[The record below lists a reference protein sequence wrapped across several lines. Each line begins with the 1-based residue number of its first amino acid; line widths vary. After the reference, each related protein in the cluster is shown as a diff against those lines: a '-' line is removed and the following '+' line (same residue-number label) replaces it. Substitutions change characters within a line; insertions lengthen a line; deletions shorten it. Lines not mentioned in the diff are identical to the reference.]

1 MAANP
6 DSLRISDVP
15 SRARTVAFARG
26 DGIGPEITDAVLTVM
41 EAAGARL
48 DLQEVPL
55 GRGVYESGTRSGVD
69 PAAWDI
75 LRGSRAFL
83 KAPVSTPQG
92 GGFKSVNVTMRKS
105 LGLFANV
112 RPCRSYHPFVASR
125 HPSMDVVIVRENEE
139 DTYAGIEHRAT
150 AEVVQCLKL
159 VSRPGCER
167 VIRYAFNYARD
178 RGRRKVSCLTK
189 DNIMKLT
196 DGLFH
201 EVFDEVAAGYPDL
214 LAEHHIVDAGAA
226 RLTTRPEKFDVI
238 VTPNL
243 YGDILSDVAAE
254 ISGSIG
260 LAASANVG
268 DEFAMFEAVHGSAPD
283 IAGRDL
289 ANPSGLLL
297 AGVMMLGHVGLAEEA
312 SRVHNAWLRV
322 LERGLHTAD
331 IFQHGV
337 SSRRVGTR
345 EFARAIVAELGSAP
359 RRLQAVQYG
368 PTRTGVRR
376 PAHSRPP
383 RRPRKDL
390 VGIDV
395 FLDWDEDGRDPVALA
410 GRLASAGSPALEL
423 RMITNRGVKVWP
435 AGLPETFRTD
445 HWRCRFLRRDPGRPL
460 RHAELQSLLA
470 AISGAGL
477 DYVKT
482 EHLHEFDG
490 VPGYSSGQGE

>member
-15 SRARTVAFARG
+15 SRAHAVAFARG

-48 DLQEVPL
+48 DLQEVSL
-55 GRGVYESGTRSGVD
+55 GRGVYESGTFSGVD
-69 PAAWDI
+69 PAAWDV

-112 RPCRSYHPFVASR
+112 RPCRSYHPYVASH
-125 HPSMDVVIVRENEE
+125 HPSMNVVIVRENEE

-167 VIRYAFNYARD
+167 VIRYAFDYARD
-178 RGRRKVSCLTK
+178 RGRRKVTCLTK

-214 LAEHHIVDAGAA
+214 LAEHRIIDAGAA
-226 RLTTRPEKFDVI
+226 RLATRPEEFDVI

-268 DEFAMFEAVHGSAPD
+268 DGFAMFEAVHGSAPD
-283 IAGRDL
+283 IAGRDV

-297 AGVMMLGHVGLAEEA
+297 AGVMMLDHMGLAEEA

-322 LERGLHTAD
+322 LERGVHTAD
-331 IFQHGV
+331 IFRHGV

-345 EFARAIVAELGSAP
+345 EFARAVVAELGSSP
-359 RRLQAVQYG
+359 RRLQAVRYG
-368 PTRTGVRR
+368 STRTGDPR
-376 PAHSRPP
+376 PARSRPP

-395 FLDWDEDGRDPVALA
+395 FLDWDEGGRDPVALA
-410 GRLASAGSPALEL
+410 GHLASAGSPALEL

-435 AGLPETFRTD
+435 DGLPETFRTD
-445 HWRCRFLRRDPGRPL
+445 HWRCRFLRRDPAQPL

-470 AISGAGL
+470 AVSAAGL

-482 EHLHEFDG
+482 EHLYEFDG
-490 VPGYSSGQGE
+490 KPGYSRGQGE

>member
-6 DSLRISDVP
+6 DSLRISDDSLPERRV
-15 SRARTVAFARG
+15 TFARG
-26 DGIGPEITDAVLTVM
+26 DGIGPEITDAVLAVI

-48 DLQEVPL
+48 DLREVSL
-55 GRGVYESGTRSGVD
+55 GRAVYDSGTLSGVD
-69 PAAWDI
+69 PAAWDV

-92 GGFKSVNVTMRKS
+92 GGFKSVNVTVRKS

-125 HPSMDVVIVRENEE
+125 HPSMDVVVVRENEE

-150 AEVVQCLKL
+150 GEVVQCLKL

-167 VIRYAFNYARD
+167 VIRHAFDYARAH
-178 RGRRKVSCLTK
+178 GRRKVSCLTK

-214 LAEHHIVDAGAA
+214 LAEHLIVDAGAA
-226 RLTTRPEKFDVI
+226 RLATRPEAFDVI

-254 ISGSIG
+254 LSGSIG
-260 LAASANVG
+260 MAASANVG
-268 DEFAMFEAVHGSAPD
+268 SDFAMFEAVHGSAPD
-283 IAGRDL
+283 IAGRDV

-297 AGVMMLGHVGLAEEA
+297 AAVMMLDHMGLTEDAA
-312 SRVHNAWLRV
+312 LIHNAWLRV
-322 LERGLHTAD
+322 LELGCHTAD

-337 SSRRVGTR
+337 SRRRVGTR
-345 EFARAIVAELGSAP
+345 EFARAMIAELGSAP
-359 RRLQAVQYG
+359 RRLEAVEYSAV
-368 PTRTGVRR
+368 RTAVPR
-376 PAHSRPP
+376 PARRATPQ
-383 RRPRKDL
+383 RPRKDL

-395 FLDWDEDGRDPVALA
+395 FLDWDEHGRDPEALA
-410 GRLASAGSPALEL
+410 ARLASLDTPPFEL

-435 AGLPETFRTD
+435 GGLPETFRTD
-445 HWRCRFLRRDPGRPL
+445 HWRCRFLRRDPVRPL
-460 RHAELQSLLA
+460 RHAELQALLA

-490 VPGYSSGQGE
+490 VPGYSRGQGE